1 MAGKLTLK
9 LWLGFCFREKKIL
22 VFTYGGTMDRNYFL
36 TRYEIDCLDR
46 TLEELILLYP
56 LVPLA
61 QIRADMAEILENC
74 PEMRN
79 LD

>member
-1 MAGKLTLK
+1 
-9 LWLGFCFREKKIL
+9 
-22 VFTYGGTMDRNYFL
+22 MDRNYFL

-61 QIRADMAEILENC
+61 QIRADMAEILENY